1 MDPLLCGDDVKGEH
15 HASRAWVHCVQ
26 RAAGRP
32 LLMRA
37 GGIAIYLILSF
48 IVGWIMEHSF
58 FRVLDES
65 GADNENTHSETNARD
80 DAALMDAYSNAVVD
94 VVDRV
99 SPAVVHVQVRS
110 VRKGRVGQGSGSG
123 VVVSPDG
130 LVLTNNHVIDGA
142 QSISLSQGDG
152 QRFGARLVG
161 RDPDTDLAVLRAE
174 TSERLKYARLANS
187 KTLRPGQIAI
197 AIGNPLG
204 FQSTVTAGIISAVG
218 RSLRAENGRLI
229 DDVIQTDA
237 ALNPGNS
244 GGPLVNSA
252 GHVIGINT
260 ATIMGAQGLCFAVAS
275 NTAEYVLTQILAH
288 GRVRRGVMGIVAE
301 HVVLPQSARHKHGL
315 AQASAIGIRAVQQGG
330 PAETAGLAA
339 GDILI
344 ALDGVPVAAVDDVAR
359 VLDAKRISQKVAAH
373 VLRNGETLEVSI
385 VPEERN

>member
-1 MDPLLCGDDVKGEH
+1 M
-15 HASRAWVHCVQ
+15 S
-26 RAAGRP
+26 
-32 LLMRA
+32 
-37 GGIAIYLILSF
+37 
-48 IVGWIMEHSF
+48 
-58 FRVLDES
+58 
-65 GADNENTHSETNARD
+65 
-80 DAALMDAYSNAVVD
+80 
-94 VVDRV
+94 
-99 SPAVVHVQVRS
+99 QVRS
-110 VRKGRVGQGSGSG
+110 TRGGRTGQGSGSG
-123 VVVSPDG
+123 VIVSPDG

-142 QSISLSQGDG
+142 QSISSCAGRRT
-152 QRFGARLVG
+152 RFGARLVG

-174 TSERLKYARLANS
+174 TTERLKFARLANS
-187 KTLRPGQIAI
+187 KKLRPGQIAI

-275 NTAEYVLTQILAH
+275 NTAEYVLTQILSH

-301 HVVLPQSARHKHGL
+301 HVVLPQSVRHRHGL
-315 AQASAIGIRAVQQGG
+315 TQAGAIGIRSVQNGG
-330 PAETAGLAA
+330 AAEAAGLKA

-344 ALDGVPVAAVDDVAR
+344 SLTASPSPASTMSRVFSMPSTSVRRCSRRFCAAARNGLLDRAGRAELKLLTARPHSLLRRASRPCTSSPSSRETAIYASGVAR
-359 VLDAKRISQKVAAH
+359 ELHTAASA
-373 VLRNGETLEVSI
+373 L
-385 VPEERN
+385 P

>member
-1 MDPLLCGDDVKGEH
+1 
-15 HASRAWVHCVQ
+15 
-26 RAAGRP
+26 
-32 LLMRA
+32 
-37 GGIAIYLILSF
+37 
-48 IVGWIMEHSF
+48 MEYPI
-58 FRVLDES
+58 FRVLDET
-65 GADNENTHSETNARD
+65 GADSERSSYQANDTHD
-80 DAALMDAYSNAVVD
+80 DAALMDAYSNAVVG

-99 SPAVVHVQVRS
+99 SPAVVHVQVRGA
-110 VRKGRVGQGSGSG
+110 RNGRMSQGSGSG
-123 VVVSPDG
+123 VIVSPDG

-142 QSISLSQGDG
+142 QNISLSQGDG

-174 TSERLKYARLANS
+174 TSELLRYARLADS

-275 NTAEYVLTQILAH
+275 NTAEYVLMQILSH

-301 HVVLPQSARHKHGL
+301 HVVLPQSVRHRHGL
-315 AQASAIGIRAVQQGG
+315 EQASGIGIRSVQQGG
-330 PAETAGLAA
+330 PAEQAGLVA

-344 ALDGVPVAAVDDVAR
+344 ALDSVATAAVDDVAR
-359 VLDAKRISQKVAAH
+359 VLDAKRISQNVGAH
-373 VLRNGETLEVSI
+373 VLRNGEKLEFSI

>member
-1 MDPLLCGDDVKGEH
+1 MDYG
-15 HASRAWVHCVQ
+15 
-26 RAAGRP
+26 
-32 LLMRA
+32 
-37 GGIAIYLILSF
+37 
-48 IVGWIMEHSF
+48 F
-58 FRVLDES
+58 FRLLDES
-65 GADNENTHSETNARD
+65 SEGDSQHHDVGERG

-99 SPAVVHVQVRS
+99 SPAVVHVQVQSARN
-110 VRKGRVGQGSGSG
+110 GRVGLGSGSG
-123 VVVSPDG
+123 VIVSPDG
-130 LVLTNNHVIDGA
+130 LVLTNNHVIDKA
-142 QSISLSQGDG
+142 HSISLSQGDG
-152 QRFGARLVG
+152 QRFGARLIG

-174 TSERLKYARLANS
+174 TPERLDYARLANS
-187 KTLRPGQIAI
+187 KKLRPGQIAI

-244 GGPLVNSA
+244 GGPLVNSS
-252 GHVIGINT
+252 GDVIGINT
-260 ATIMGAQGLCFAVAS
+260 ATILGAQGLCFAVAS
-275 NTAEYVLTQILAH
+275 NTAEYVLMQILAH

-301 HVVLPQSARHKHGL
+301 HVVLPQNVRHRYGL

-330 PAETAGLAA
+330 PAEAAGLAA
-339 GDILI
+339 EDILI
-344 ALDGVPVAAVDDVAR
+344 ALDGVPTAAVDDVSR
-359 VLDAKRISQKVAAH
+359 VLDATRISQKVAAR

>member
-1 MDPLLCGDDVKGEH
+1 
-15 HASRAWVHCVQ
+15 
-26 RAAGRP
+26 
-32 LLMRA
+32 
-37 GGIAIYLILSF
+37 
-48 IVGWIMEHSF
+48 MEYPI
-58 FRVLDES
+58 FRVLDET
-65 GADNENTHSETNARD
+65 GAEAESSSYRANDTHD
-80 DAALMDAYSNAVVD
+80 DAVLMDAYSNAVVD

-99 SPAVVHVQVRS
+99 SPAVVHVQVRGS
-110 VRKGRVGQGSGSG
+110 RNGRMSQGSGSG

-142 QSISLSQGDG
+142 QNISLSQGDG
-152 QRFGARLVG
+152 QKFGARLVG

-174 TSERLKYARLANS
+174 TSEHLQYARLADS
-187 KTLRPGQIAI
+187 KKLRPGQIAI

-252 GHVIGINT
+252 GRVIGINT

-275 NTAEYVLTQILAH
+275 NTAEYVLMQILAH

-301 HVVLPQSARHKHGL
+301 HVVLPQNVRHRHGL
-315 AQASAIGIRAVQQGG
+315 VQASGIGIRAVQQGG
-330 PAETAGLAA
+330 PAEQAGLLA

-344 ALDGVPVAAVDDVAR
+344 ALDSVPTAAVDDVAR
-359 VLDAKRISQKVAAH
+359 VLDAKHISQKVAAH
-373 VLRNGETLEVSI
+373 VLRNGEKQEFSI
-385 VPEERN
+385 VPEERT

>member
-1 MDPLLCGDDVKGEH
+1 
-15 HASRAWVHCVQ
+15 
-26 RAAGRP
+26 
-32 LLMRA
+32 
-37 GGIAIYLILSF
+37 
-48 IVGWIMEHSF
+48 MEYPI
-58 FRVLDES
+58 FRVLDET
-65 GADNENTHSETNARD
+65 GADAEHNSHQTNDRHD
-80 DAALMDAYSNAVVD
+80 DATLMDAYSNAVVD
-94 VVDRV
+94 VVERV
-99 SPAVVHVQVRS
+99 SPAVVHVQVRGT
-110 VRKGRVGQGSGSG
+110 RNGRMSQGSGSG
-123 VVVSPDG
+123 VIVSPDG

-142 QSISLSQGDG
+142 QNISLSQGDG

-174 TSERLKYARLANS
+174 TSERLRYARLADS
-187 KTLRPGQIAI
+187 KLLRAGQIAI

-275 NTAEYVLTQILAH
+275 NTAEYVLMQVLAH

-301 HVVLPQSARHKHGL
+301 HVVLPQSVRHRHGL
-315 AQASAIGIRAVQQGG
+315 EQASGIGIRSVQQGG
-330 PAETAGLAA
+330 PAEQAGLIA

-344 ALDGVPVAAVDDVAR
+344 ALDSVPTAAVDAVAR
-359 VLDAKRISQKVAAH
+359 VLDAKRINQKVAAQ
-373 VLRNGETLEVSI
+373 VLRNGEKLEVSI
-385 VPEERN
+385 VPEERS

>member
-1 MDPLLCGDDVKGEH
+1 
-15 HASRAWVHCVQ
+15 
-26 RAAGRP
+26 
-32 LLMRA
+32 
-37 GGIAIYLILSF
+37 
-48 IVGWIMEHSF
+48 MEHPI
-58 FRVLDES
+58 FRVLDET
-65 GADNENTHSETNARD
+65 GAEERNGNPQASAVAD
-80 DAALMDAYSNAVVD
+80 DAALMDAYSHAVVD

-99 SPAVVHVQVRS
+99 SPAVVHVQVRGT
-110 VRKGRVGQGSGSG
+110 RNGRAAQGAGSG

-142 QSISLSQGDG
+142 QSIALSRGDG
-152 QRFGARLVG
+152 QRVAARLVG
-161 RDPDTDLAVLRAE
+161 RDPDTDIAVLRAE
-174 TSERLKYARLANS
+174 TSERLKYAQLANS
-187 KTLRPGQIAI
+187 RTLRPGQIAI

-252 GHVIGINT
+252 GNVIGINT

-301 HVVLPQSARHKHGL
+301 HVVLPQNMRHRHGL
-315 AQASAIGIRAVQQGG
+315 TQASGIGIRAVQQGG
-330 PAETAGLAA
+330 PAETAGLVA

-344 ALDGVPVAAVDDVAR
+344 ALDDVPTAAVDDVAR
-359 VLDAKRISQKVAAH
+359 VLDAKRIKQKVAAH
-373 VLRNGETLEVSI
+373 ILRNGERLEIEV
-385 VPEERN
+385 VPEERS

>member
-1 MDPLLCGDDVKGEH
+1 
-15 HASRAWVHCVQ
+15 
-26 RAAGRP
+26 
-32 LLMRA
+32 
-37 GGIAIYLILSF
+37 
-48 IVGWIMEHSF
+48 MEYPI
-58 FRVLDES
+58 FRVLDET
-65 GADNENTHSETNARD
+65 GAEAESSSYRANDTHD
-80 DAALMDAYSNAVVD
+80 DAVLMDAYSNAVVD

-99 SPAVVHVQVRS
+99 SPAVVHVQVRGS
-110 VRKGRVGQGSGSG
+110 RNGRMSQGSGSG

-142 QSISLSQGDG
+142 QNISLSQGDG
-152 QRFGARLVG
+152 QKFGARLVG

-174 TSERLKYARLANS
+174 TSEHLQYARLADS
-187 KTLRPGQIAI
+187 KRLRPGQIAI

-252 GHVIGINT
+252 GRVIGINT

-275 NTAEYVLTQILAH
+275 NTAEYVLMQILAH

-301 HVVLPQSARHKHGL
+301 HVVLPQNVRHQHGL
-315 AQASAIGIRAVQQGG
+315 VQASGIGIRAVQQGG
-330 PAETAGLAA
+330 PAEQAGLLA

-344 ALDGVPVAAVDDVAR
+344 ALDSVPTAAVDDVAR
-359 VLDAKRISQKVAAH
+359 VLDAKHISQKVAAH
-373 VLRNGETLEVSI
+373 VLRSGEKHEFSI
-385 VPEERN
+385 VPEERT

>member
-1 MDPLLCGDDVKGEH
+1 
-15 HASRAWVHCVQ
+15 
-26 RAAGRP
+26 
-32 LLMRA
+32 
-37 GGIAIYLILSF
+37 
-48 IVGWIMEHSF
+48 MEYPI
-58 FRVLDES
+58 FRVLDET
-65 GADNENTHSETNARD
+65 GADTERSSYQETDRHD
-80 DAALMDAYSNAVVD
+80 DAALMDAYSNAVVN

-99 SPAVVHVQVRS
+99 SPAVVHVQVRGT
-110 VRKGRVGQGSGSG
+110 RNGRMSRGSGSG
-123 VVVSPDG
+123 VIVSPDG

-142 QSISLSQGDG
+142 QNISLLQGDG

-174 TSERLKYARLANS
+174 TSERLRYARLADS

-275 NTAEYVLTQILAH
+275 NTAEYALMQILAH

-301 HVVLPQSARHKHGL
+301 HVVLPQSACHRHGL
-315 AQASAIGIRAVQQGG
+315 EQASGIGIRSVQQGG
-330 PAETAGLAA
+330 PAEQAGLVA

-344 ALDGVPVAAVDDVAR
+344 ALDSVPTAAVDDVAR
-359 VLDAKRISQKVAAH
+359 VLDAKRIRQKVAAH
-373 VLRNGETLEVSI
+373 VLRNGEKLEFSI
-385 VPEERN
+385 VPEERS

>member
-1 MDPLLCGDDVKGEH
+1 MFNIVRLQGE
-15 HASRAWVHCVQ
+15 SVRAT
-26 RAAGRP
+26 AGVAP
-32 LLMRA
+32 
-37 GGIAIYLILSF
+37 SP
-48 IVGWIMEHSF
+48 
-58 FRVLDES
+58 D
-65 GADNENTHSETNARD
+65 ARD
-80 DAALMDAYSNAVVD
+80 DLRLMDAYSRAVVD
-94 VVDRV
+94 VVEAV

-110 VRKGRVGQGSGSG
+110 ARGGRVGQGSGSG
-123 VVVSPDG
+123 VIVSPDG

-161 RDPDTDLAVLRAE
+161 KDPDTDLAVLRAE
-174 TSERLKYARLANS
+174 TSERLNYAHLADS
-187 KTLRPGQIAI
+187 KKLRPGQIAI

-204 FQSTVTAGIISAVG
+204 FQSSVTAGIISAVG

-275 NTAEYVLTQILAH
+275 NTAEYVLTQILGH
-288 GRVRRGVMGIVAE
+288 GRVRRGVIGIVAE
-301 HVVLPQSARHKHGL
+301 HVVLPQRLRHRFGL
-315 AQASAIGIRAVQQGG
+315 TQPGAIGVRSVQQKG
-330 PAETAGLAA
+330 PAEAAGLIA

-344 ALDGVPVAAVDDVAR
+344 SLDGAPVAGVDDVSR
-359 VLDAKRISQKVAAH
+359 ILDAKRINQKVTAH
-373 VLRNGETLEVSI
+373 VLRGGEKLEFTL